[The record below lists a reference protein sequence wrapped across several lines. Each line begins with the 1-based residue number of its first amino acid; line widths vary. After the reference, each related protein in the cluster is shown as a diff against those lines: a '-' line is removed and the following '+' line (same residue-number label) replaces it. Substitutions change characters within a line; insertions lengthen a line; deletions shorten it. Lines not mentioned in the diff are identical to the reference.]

1 MGRWTPRNG
10 FDRQTWPNNGRQ
22 RNGREIETENDD
34 NNLHPVAQTK
44 HGPRIGRVAR
54 KSEARRESLC
64 FQAGGGMEDGL
75 RGPR

>member
-1 MGRWTPRNG
+1 M
-10 FDRQTWPNNGRQ
+10 
-22 RNGREIETENDD
+22 EMENDD
-34 NNLHPVAQTK
+34 NNLHPVSQTK